1 PTCASRRP
9 RNLNRPSTARRATPA
24 TTGGSTTG
32 STITARTSRR
42 AGRATR
48 ASAHAAGNPTTSD
61 RRVDPMVTFSETT
74 SAVHVPAS
82 ASFDPACDQGA
93 RAASPATGTSTN
105 ATAGRANSTAH
116 GARRDECAT
125 AIASGGA
132 ESEPVQHA
140 HARTQH
146 VPDELGGQRGVPAAV
161 DDRDRIG
168 GDHVQVARD

>member
-1 PTCASRRP
+1 APRRRVRARGPASNATTSRGAETNAAATAAPAVVNGTDTPTCASRRP

-74 SAVHVPAS
+74 SAVH
-82 ASFDPACDQGA
+82 
-93 RAASPATGTSTN
+93 
-105 ATAGRANSTAH
+105 
-116 GARRDECAT
+116 
-125 AIASGGA
+125 
-132 ESEPVQHA
+132 
-140 HARTQH
+140 
-146 VPDELGGQRGVPAAV
+146 
-161 DDRDRIG
+161 
-168 GDHVQVARD
+168 